1 MWVLVVILFANDVN
15 SVRITDYLYKSKTEC
30 ENDASKL
37 YYSYMATR
45 PDQSYNVI
53 SYCSEVPK
61 GI

>member
-1 MWVLVVILFANDVN
+1 MWVLVVIFFADGVN
-15 SVRITDYLYKSKTEC
+15 SVRITDYVYKSKTVC
-30 ENDASKL
+30 ESDASKL

-61 GI
+61 GV